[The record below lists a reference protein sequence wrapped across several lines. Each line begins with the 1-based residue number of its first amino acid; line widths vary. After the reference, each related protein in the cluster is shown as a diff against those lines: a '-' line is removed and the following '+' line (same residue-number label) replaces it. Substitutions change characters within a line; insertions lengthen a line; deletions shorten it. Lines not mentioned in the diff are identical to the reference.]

1 MNNRK
6 PYFSTAVLLATIFFL
21 FVDAY
26 RTRHEITN
34 LKMLGDTESQRSK
47 LLSDELN
54 EIKYDYLMKPT
65 YNEGYRDA
73 IIRMGTPTQPGSYRD
88 GYYAAFLALGNSGYS
103 DGYHAAIAQYGFPKS
118 EVPPTNTEN
127 NNEKKSN

>member
-1 MNNRK
+1 MSNRK
-6 PYFSTAVLLATIFFL
+6 PYFSTAILLATIFFL

-26 RTRHEITN
+26 RTRCEIAN
-34 LKMLGDTESQRSK
+34 VKILGDAETQRSQ
-47 LLSDELN
+47 LLYDELN

-103 DGYHAAIAQYGFPKS
+103 DGYHAAIAQYGFPKT
-118 EVPPTNTEN
+118 ELPPTNVS
-127 NNEKKSN
+127 KK